1 METFAKKRR
10 LKCYCL
16 VVVTT
21 GEFTGSCPLLVLGGT
36 WMLNAVIAFS
46 VALIGLWV
54 VDGEQNLRIWL
65 MKIPSGIL
73 KSSSDDGCGGC
84 TF

>member
-1 METFAKKRR
+1 
-10 LKCYCL
+10 
-16 VVVTT
+16 
-21 GEFTGSCPLLVLGGT
+21 
-36 WMLNAVIAFS
+36 MLNAVIAFS

-65 MKIPSGIL
+65 MKVLPSGIL
-73 KSSSDDGCGGC
+73 KSSSDDGCGGR